1 MRAPLALRAIS
12 PERGENSR
20 FARQV
25 PLMCLVFSPLGGSAR
40 RARGCIDL
48 HENFW
53 GSARRPNDSEAF
65 DGEAPCPSV
74 LSVSPWLKELWKI
87 PRHLF
92 FIFSISR
99 IF

>member
-48 HENFW
+48 HENFR
-53 GSARRPNDSEAF
+53 GSARRRNDQPSLKLRLAKHESYDSEAF
-65 DGEAPCPSV
+65 DGETPCPSV
-74 LSVSPWLKELWKI
+74 LSVSPCL
-87 PRHLF
+87 RG
-92 FIFSISR
+92 
-99 IF
+99 